1 MKKLIKTILL
11 VAAFLL
17 INDAYSQK
25 QSMGDKL
32 FASFSYPEAI
42 EAYESEL
49 QISNRREGFISQ
61 RIAESY
67 RLIGDYANALAWY
80 QKVVTFKGV
89 DPIDY
94 FYYARMLESNG
105 QPDSAQV
112 WFKKYVELLPQ
123 DSRAKEHK
131 NYSSD
136 KIVELLTDDG
146 NYRVS
151 PVNINTEHD
160 EFSPSFIGKKVAFVS
175 NRIKETEV
183 IKRKHVWNDKP
194 FLDIYIADRE
204 EDNDLIDPNP
214 FQDFNASYHEGPST
228 FTRDGKRIYFTRQA
242 SRGNS
247 LLKGSNKTVGLM
259 IFTARKVTL
268 NSGEE
273 KWTDPEAL
281 DFNSTEYTCMHPTV
295 TGDGQKLYFASD
307 QAGGYGGMDLYMC
320 DKTILGW
327 SKPVNLGPEINTSG
341 DEVFPFITAKGDIYF
356 ASNGHLGV
364 GGLDVFRAKKVKD
377 GGFKNPTNL
386 GFPIN
391 TQMDDFGFILDVNET
406 DGYFSSNRKG
416 GAGRDDI
423 YRVKVI
429 EPIEEEPQD
438 SIVEVEDPINPQLEI
453 FVYDKVTGL
462 GLDGAVV
469 NIFTSK
475 GELVNAIQ
483 TNDTGF
489 FRTDRSN
496 YSGELR
502 FITSYTD
509 YSSNRK
515 VVVVENLP
523 EDKARINLPLSKDLG
538 KVLNINPIYFDYN
551 KANIR
556 ADAAIELDK
565 IVRIMKENPSMVI
578 EVASHTDCRGE
589 GPYNYDLSNRRA
601 KSSREYIISRG
612 IDASRVYGQG
622 YGETQL
628 TNQCEDGV
636 YCSEPAH
643 QLNRRTEF
651 RIVKF

>member
-1 MKKLIKTILL
+1 MKKFIKTILL
-11 VAAFLL
+11 VSACLFMSDAF
-17 INDAYSQK
+17 AQK
-25 QSMGDKL
+25 QSQGDKL

-42 EAYESEL
+42 ESYESEL
-49 QISNRREGFISQ
+49 QMSNRREGYISQ
-61 RIAESY
+61 RIAEAY
-67 RLIGDYANALAWY
+67 RLMGDYANALAWY
-80 QKVVTFKGV
+80 EKVVTFKGV

-105 QPDSAQV
+105 QPDSAKV
-112 WFKKYVELLPQ
+112 WFKKYVELIPQ

-131 NYSSD
+131 NYSPE
-136 KIVELLTDDG
+136 KIVELLKDKG
-146 NYRVS
+146 HYRVS
-151 PVNINTEHD
+151 SVNVNTEFD
-160 EFSPSFIGKKVAFVS
+160 EFSPAFLGKKIAFVS
-175 NRIKETEV
+175 NRVKETEV
-183 IKRKHVWNDKP
+183 VKRKHVWNDKP
-194 FLDIYIADRE
+194 FFDIYIADRE
-204 EDNDLIDPNP
+204 EDNDLIDPNS
-214 FQDFNASYHEGPST
+214 FQDFNGSYHEGPSS

-259 IFTARKVTL
+259 VFTARKVTL

-295 TGDGQKLYFASD
+295 TSDGQKLFFASD
-307 QAGGYGGMDLYMC
+307 QSGGYGGMDLYMC

-327 SKPVNLGPEINTSG
+327 SKPVNLGDKVNTSG
-341 DEVFPFITAKGDIYF
+341 DEVFPFVTAKGDVYF
-356 ASNGHLGV
+356 ASNGHLGI
-364 GGLDVFRAKKVKD
+364 GGLDVFKAKKIKG
-377 GGFKNPTNL
+377 GGFGNPTNL
-386 GFPIN
+386 GYPIN
-391 TQMDDFGFILDVNET
+391 TEMDDFGYILDVNES
-406 DGYFSSNRKG
+406 DGYFTSNRPG

-423 YRVKVI
+423 YRVKVL
-429 EPIEEEPQD
+429 EPVEEEE
-438 SIVEVEDPINPQLEI
+438 IVEDPTSPQLEV
-453 FVYDKVTGL
+453 FVYDKITGK

-483 TNDTGF
+483 TNDTGYF
-489 FRTDRSN
+489 KTERSR

-515 VVVVENLP
+515 VVIIENLP

-556 ADAAIELDK
+556 PDAAIELDK
-565 IVRIMKENPSMVI
+565 IVRIMKENPTMVI

-589 GPYNYDLSNRRA
+589 TPYNYDLSNRRA

-612 IDASRVYGQG
+612 ISANRVYGQG

>member
-1 MKKLIKTILL
+1 MKKLIKTIFIVTACL
-11 VAAFLL
+11 F
-17 INDAYSQK
+17 ISEAYAQK
-25 QSMGDKL
+25 RSKGDEL

-49 QISNRREGFISQ
+49 QVSTRREGYISQ

-67 RLIGDYANALAWY
+67 RLIGDYANSLAWY
-80 QKVVTFKGV
+80 EKVVTFNGV

-123 DSRAKEHK
+123 DSRAKEYK
-131 NYSSD
+131 NYSTE
-136 KIVELLTDDG
+136 KIVNLLKDKG
-146 NYRVS
+146 NYRIS
-151 PVNINTEHD
+151 SVNINTEHD
-160 EFSPSFIGKKVAFVS
+160 EFSPSFIGKKIAFVS
-175 NRIKETEV
+175 NRVKETEV

-194 FLDIYIADRE
+194 FFDIYIADRE
-204 EDNDLIDPNP
+204 EDNDLMDPNS
-214 FQDFNASYHEGPST
+214 FNDFNGSYHEGPTS
-228 FTRDGKRIYFTRQA
+228 FTRDAKRIYFTRQA
-242 SRGNS
+242 SRGSS

-281 DFNSTEYTCMHPTV
+281 DFNSTEYSCMHPTV
-295 TGDGQKLYFASD
+295 TGDGQKLFFASD
-307 QAGGYGGMDLYMC
+307 QSGGHGGMDLYMC

-327 SKPVNLGPEINTSG
+327 SKPVNLGPEVNSGG
-341 DEVFPFITAKGDIYF
+341 DEVFPFITAKGDLYF
-356 ASNGHLGV
+356 ASNGHLGI
-364 GGLDVFRAKKVKD
+364 GGLDVFRSKKIKG
-377 GGFKNPTNL
+377 GGFKSPSNL

-391 TQMDDFGFILDVNET
+391 SEMDDFGFILDVNEE
-406 DGYFSSNRKG
+406 DGYFTSNRKG

-429 EPIEEEPQD
+429 QPLEEEKD
-438 SIVEVEDPINPQLEI
+438 SIIEDPTSPQLEV
-453 FVYDKVTGL
+453 FVYDKVTGK

-469 NIFTSK
+469 NIFTRT
-475 GELVNAIQ
+475 GELVDAIQ

-489 FRTDRSN
+489 YQTERSRFQ
-496 YSGELR
+496 GELR

-515 VVVVENLP
+515 VVIVENLP

-556 ADAAIELDK
+556 GDAAIELDK
-565 IVRIMKENPSMVI
+565 IVRIMKENPTMVI
-578 EVASHTDCRGE
+578 EVASHTDSRGE
-589 GPYNYDLSNRRA
+589 IPYNYDLSNRRA

-612 IDASRVYGQG
+612 IAATRVYGQG
-622 YGETQL
+622 YGESQL

-636 YCSEPAH
+636 FCSEPAH

>member
-1 MKKLIKTILL
+1 MKKFTKTLLL
-11 VAAFLL
+11 VSACLFMS
-17 INDAYSQK
+17 DAYSQK
-25 QSMGDKL
+25 QSQGDKL
-32 FASFSYPEAI
+32 FANFSYPEAI
-42 EAYESEL
+42 ESYESEL
-49 QISNRREGFISQ
+49 QVSNRREGYISQ

-67 RLIGDYANALAWY
+67 RLMGDYTNALAWY

-105 QPDSAQV
+105 QIDSAQV
-112 WFKKYVELLPQ
+112 WFEKYVELIPQ
-123 DSRAKEHK
+123 DSRAKEHR
-131 NYSSD
+131 NYSPE
-136 KIVELLTDDG
+136 KIVELLKDKG

-151 PVNINTEHD
+151 PVNINTKFD
-160 EFSPSFIGKKVAFVS
+160 EFSPSFIGKKIAFVS
-175 NRIKETEV
+175 NRVKETEV

-194 FLDIYIADRE
+194 FFDIYIADRE
-204 EDNDLIDPNP
+204 EDNDLIDPNA
-214 FQDFNASYHEGPST
+214 FQDFNGSYHEGPSS

-281 DFNSTEYTCMHPTV
+281 DFNSTEYSCMHPTV
-295 TGDGQKLYFASD
+295 TGDGQKLFFASD
-307 QAGGYGGMDLYMC
+307 QSGGYGGMDLYMC

-327 SKPVNLGPEINTSG
+327 SKPINLGPKVNTSG
-341 DEVFPFITAKGDIYF
+341 DEVFPFVSAKGDVYF

-364 GGLDVFRAKKVKD
+364 GGLDIFKTKKIKN
-377 GGFKNPTNL
+377 GGFGNPTNL
-386 GFPIN
+386 GSPLN
-391 TQMDDFGFILDVNET
+391 SEMDDFGYILDVNET
-406 DGYFSSNRKG
+406 DGYFTSNRQG

-429 EPIEEEPQD
+429 KPVKDTEEEQ
-438 SIVEVEDPINPQLEI
+438 IIEDPTSPQLEV
-453 FVYDKVTGL
+453 FVYDKLTGK

-489 FRTDRSN
+489 YKTDRSR
-496 YSGELR
+496 YTGELR

-515 VVVVENLP
+515 VVIVENLP
-523 EDKARINLPLSKDLG
+523 EEKARINLPLSKDLG

-556 ADAAIELDK
+556 PDAALELDK
-565 IVRIMKENPSMVI
+565 IVRIMKENPTMVI

-589 GPYNYDLSNRRA
+589 TPYNYDLSNRRA

-612 IDASRVYGQG
+612 IEGSRVYGQG

-636 YCSEPAH
+636 FCSEPAH

>member
-1 MKKLIKTILL
+1 MKNLTKTILL
-11 VAAFLL
+11 VIACLFFSE
-17 INDAYSQK
+17 AYSQK
-25 QSMGDKL
+25 QSKGDEL

-49 QISNRREGFISQ
+49 QVSNRREGYIAQ

-67 RLIGDYANALAWY
+67 RIIGDYANSLAWY
-80 QKVVTFKGV
+80 EKVVTFQGV

-105 QPDSAQV
+105 QPDSAEV
-112 WFKKYVELLPQ
+112 WFKKYVDLLPK
-123 DSRAKEHK
+123 DSRAKEYK
-131 NYSSD
+131 NYSAD
-136 KIVELLTDDG
+136 KIVYLLKDKG

-151 PVNINTEHD
+151 SVNINTEHD
-160 EFSPSFIGKKVAFVS
+160 EFSPSFVGKKIAFVS
-175 NRIKETEV
+175 NRVKETEV
-183 IKRKHVWNDKP
+183 VKRKHVWNNKP
-194 FLDIYIADRE
+194 FFDIYIADRE
-204 EDNDLIDPNP
+204 EDNDLIDPNS
-214 FQDFNASYHEGPST
+214 FNDFNGNYHEGPSS
-228 FTRDGKRIYFTRQA
+228 FTRDSKRIYFTRQA
-242 SRGNS
+242 SRGSS

-259 IFTARKVTL
+259 VFTARKVTL

-281 DFNSTEYTCMHPTV
+281 DFNSTEYSCMHPTV
-295 TGDGQKLYFASD
+295 TGDGQKLFFASD

-327 SKPVNLGPEINTSG
+327 SKPVNLGPKVNTGG
-341 DEVFPFITAKGDIYF
+341 DEVFPFITAKGDLYF
-356 ASNGHLGV
+356 ASNGHLGI
-364 GGLDVFRAKKVKD
+364 GGLDVFRSKKIKG
-377 GGFKNPTNL
+377 GGFNQASNL
-386 GFPIN
+386 GYPIN
-391 TQMDDFGFILDVNET
+391 SEMDDFGFILDVNEE

-423 YRVKVI
+423 YRLKVL
-429 EPIEEEPQD
+429 EPLEEEKD
-438 SIVEVEDPINPQLEI
+438 SIIEDPTSPQLEV
-453 FVYDKVTGL
+453 FVYDKVTGK

-469 NIFTSK
+469 NIFTST
-475 GELVNAIQ
+475 GELVDAIQ

-489 FRTDRSN
+489 YQTERSRFT
-496 YSGELR
+496 GELR

-523 EDKARINLPLSKDLG
+523 ENKARINLPLSKDLG

-565 IVRIMKENPSMVI
+565 IVRIMKENPTMVI

-589 GPYNYDLSNRRA
+589 GPYNYALSNRRA

-636 YCSEPAH
+636 FCSEPAH